1 MSAPILS
8 LDRVSY
14 AYPDSPLAVEDLR
27 FSLEKGERVAV
38 LGRNGAGRVPFSCC
52 AAAFSHPSRALFP
65 SRAGC

>member
-38 LGRNGAGRVPFSCC
+38 LGRNGAGKSTFFLLCC
-52 AAAFSHPSRALFP
+52 GILSPQQGTVSL
-65 SRAGC
+65 